1 MGDYDFEP
9 VMVSI
14 EINEV
19 RNIVNMLEDARDNAH
34 ELLAEH
40 DAGLGRTT
48 KKNKTIAAMYEMQL
62 ENINNKLMYLNERLG
77 V

>member
-1 MGDYDFEP
+1 MGDYDFAP
-9 VMVSI
+9 VMINI
-14 EINEV
+14 EMSEV
-19 RNIVNMLEDARDNAH
+19 RNLVDILEDARDNAH

-62 ENINNKLMYLNERLG
+62 ESINNKLMYLNERLG